1 MHYRLGRAFHRG
13 KYWLVLLVWPFYVVA
28 QPDLEGVWMLDG
40 SFGSASDSFGAGAGY
55 TYTEAR
61 YTAEGRRRHDAF
73 DILTDDPSLE
83 CVPSGISRIWD
94 NPGSPIQF
102 QQFNDRVTI
111 NYEMFDLRRTIELG
125 QQGHGLQPEPST
137 VNINGQA
144 MPTMGHSIGW
154 YEDDA
159 FVVETLAFAPG
170 FLTTIRRYVPQSAA
184 LRSIE
189 RFYRDGDRLALQIT
203 YIDPIV
209 LIEPVEIEYRF
220 RRSNYDVV
228 EYGCVPENAG
238 YDRR

>member
-1 MHYRLGRAFHRG
+1 
-13 KYWLVLLVWPFYVVA
+13 
-28 QPDLEGVWMLDG
+28 
-40 SFGSASDSFGAGAGY
+40 
-55 TYTEAR
+55 
-61 YTAEGRRRHDAF
+61 
-73 DILTDDPSLE
+73 
-83 CVPSGISRIWD
+83 
-94 NPGSPIQF
+94 
-102 QQFNDRVTI
+102 
-111 NYEMFDLRRTIELG
+111 
-125 QQGHGLQPEPST
+125 
-137 VNINGQA
+137 
-144 MPTMGHSIGW
+144 MGHSIGW

-159 FVVETLAFAPG
+159 FVVETLEFAPG

>member
-1 MHYRLGRAFHRG
+1 MHHRLGRVFHRG
-13 KYWLVLLVWPFYVVA
+13 KYWLVLLFWPFYVVA

-40 SFGSASDSFGAGAGY
+40 FFGSASDSFGAGY
-55 TYTEAR
+55 TYTEAH
-61 YTAEGRRRHDAF
+61 YTAEGQRRHDAF

-102 QQFNDRVTI
+102 QQFHDRVEI

-125 QQGHGLQPEPST
+125 QQGHGLQHEPST

-184 LRSIE
+184 LRSTE

-203 YIDPIV
+203 YVDPIV
-209 LIEPVEIEYRF
+209 LAEPVEIEYRF

-228 EYGCVPENAG
+228 EYGCDPENAG
-238 YDRR
+238 YDSQ